1 MKMNLK
7 IRNSM
12 DFKVSL
18 GGFGGSKG
26 GGSNEAKSA
35 IGLETLA
42 GVHVLGSENSVG
54 NLAGQFIL
62 GDFSAVNIEI
72 EQPNIVIADWEQGSI
87 GSSGNFD
94 SAANVRT
101 PDYISLP
108 TGTKSIFFDGIS
120 NVSGKTLQFDI
131 LTYNESNKQLQDLYW
146 YDSGVFLSIADNA
159 AKFKAVLKFSDG
171 SNMTPSN
178 IGEIRMFYIA
188 EG

>member
-18 GGFGGSKG
+18 GGFGGNKG

-35 IGLETLA
+35 IGIETLA
-42 GVHVLGSENSVG
+42 GAHVLGSAEHT
-54 NLAGQFIL
+54 
-62 GDFSAVNIEI
+62 D
-72 EQPNIVIADWEQGSI
+72 PNILISDWEQGSI

-108 TGTKSIFFDGIS
+108 TGTKSIFFEGVS

-131 LTYNESNKQLQDLYW
+131 LTYNESNEKLQDLYW
-146 YDSGVFLSIADNA
+146 YGSGVFLSIADNA
-159 AKFKAVLKFSDG
+159 VKFKAVLKFSDG

-178 IGEIRMFYIA
+178 ISEIRMFYIV

>member
-1 MKMNLK
+1 MNVKLK
-7 IRNSM
+7 K
-12 DFKVSL
+12 FKILEPKIKITTGFKTITRELQS
-18 GGFGGSKG
+18 GG
-26 GGSNEAKSA
+26 NEAKSA
-35 IGLETLA
+35 IGIETLA
-42 GVHVLGSENSVG
+42 GVHV
-54 NLAGQFIL
+54 L

-72 EQPNIVIADWEQGSI
+72 EQPNIVIADWEQGST

-94 SAANVRT
+94 SATRVRT

-159 AKFKAVLKFSDG
+159 AKFKAILKFSDG
-171 SNMTPSN
+171 SNITPSN
-178 IGEIRMFYIA
+178 IGKIRMFYIV

>member
-35 IGLETLA
+35 IGIETLA
-42 GVHVLGSENSVG
+42 GAHVLGSAEHT
-54 NLAGQFIL
+54 
-62 GDFSAVNIEI
+62 D
-72 EQPNIVIADWEQGSI
+72 PNILISDWEQGSI

>member
-35 IGLETLA
+35 IGIETLA
-42 GVHVLGSENSVG
+42 GAHVLGSAEHT
-54 NLAGQFIL
+54 
-62 GDFSAVNIEI
+62 D
-72 EQPNIVIADWEQGSI
+72 PNILISDLEQGSI
-87 GSSGNFD
+87 GSSGNFA

-108 TGTKSIFFDGIS
+108 TGAKLISFDGVS
-120 NVSGKTLQFDI
+120 NVSGKTLQFDV
-131 LTYNESNKQLQDLYW
+131 LTYNESNEQLQDLYW
-146 YDSGVFLSIADNA
+146 YGSGVFLSIADNA
-159 AKFKAVLKFSDG
+159 VKFRVVLKFSDG
-171 SNMTPSN
+171 SNITPSN
-178 IGEIRMFYIA
+178 ISEIRMFYTV

>member
-18 GGFGGSKG
+18 GEFGGSKG

-35 IGLETLA
+35 IGIETLA
-42 GVHVLGSENSVG
+42 GAHVLGSAEHT
-54 NLAGQFIL
+54 
-62 GDFSAVNIEI
+62 D
-72 EQPNIVIADWEQGSI
+72 PNILISDWEQGSI
-87 GSSGNFD
+87 GSSGNFA

-108 TGTKSIFFDGIS
+108 TGAKSISFDGVS
-120 NVSGKTLQFDI
+120 NVSGKTLQFDV
-131 LTYNESNKQLQDLYW
+131 LTYNESNEQLQDLYW
-146 YDSGVFLSIADNA
+146 YGSGVFLSIADNA
-159 AKFKAVLKFSDG
+159 VKFRVVLKFSDG
-171 SNMTPSN
+171 SNITPSN
-178 IGEIRMFYIA
+178 ISEIRMFYTV